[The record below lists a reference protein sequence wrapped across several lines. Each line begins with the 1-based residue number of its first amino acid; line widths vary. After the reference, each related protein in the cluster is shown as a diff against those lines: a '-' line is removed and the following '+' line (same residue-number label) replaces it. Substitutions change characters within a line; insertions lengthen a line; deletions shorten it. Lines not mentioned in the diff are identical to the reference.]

1 MIKLKNLNGKK
12 ITVLLLSGII
22 IMSSGCSFKKSNSN
36 EDSISYSVSRDNYEL
51 EKNNKESYKNSYES
65 TNKEI
70 VSKEDSTI
78 NSKIDELEKS
88 ESRIEESLESKTITK
103 EDIINFLEKIDD
115 KIMEKGYQIKDELI
129 KDYGIVH
136 DFIFENG
143 TIKGYTFDELK
154 DNTKAKIISIY
165 LSIDEKIEKHYP
177 EYKEIIKEK
186 YGNVSSKVK
195 NKLSSFKEKLT
206 NYIKDEIGEEKYNKV
221 IDTKD
226 KVIDEFKSQTKKDI
240 SDLKELGGKVKEK
253 FKSIINKN

>member
-1 MIKLKNLNGKK
+1 MIKFKYLNGKR

-36 EDSISYSVSRDNYEL
+36 EESISYSVIRIDFE
-51 EKNNKESYKNSYES
+51 NKSNES
-65 TNKEI
+65 NKKE
-70 VSKEDSTI
+70 VSKEESII
-78 NSKIDELEKS
+78 NSDELES
-88 ESRIEESLESKTITK
+88 NLEESLESKNDTN
-103 EDIINFLEKIDD
+103 IIDYLEKIDN

-129 KDYGIVH
+129 KDYEIVH

-143 TIKGYTFDELK
+143 MIKGYAFDELK
-154 DNTKAKIISIY
+154 ENTKAKIISIY
-165 LSIDEKIEKHYP
+165 LSIDEKIEKYYP
-177 EYKEIIKEK
+177 DYKETIQEK
-186 YGNVSSKVK
+186 YGNIKEKIK

-206 NYIKDEIGEEKYNKV
+206 DYIKDEIGEDKYNKV

-253 FKSIINKN
+253 IKSIF